1 MDVPELQL
9 RAVLQQLELGQ
20 SRCAQP
26 SPGVD
31 LGLTSLD
38 AVASHA
44 LGRRFMEIAEL
55 RAAATLFSD
64 AIAASPANPGYHNDL
79 GLALIAMN
87 RPCLAYAAFQAGWTM
102 DRAQE
107 SPQGHDLARRIE
119 QGDAFLATA
128 SRQLE
133 LGDLDRAGA
142 SADRCLVELPD
153 HLDALCLLAR
163 IALLRSDKRTS
174 IALLTRAL
182 AEQPDYAPAL
192 RLLDQATAGL
202 SIPVIVLPAW
212 RYRAP
217 RSLAPRPLV
226 SLTIGTFNN
235 ERHVEAAV
243 TSALAQTYRPLEII
257 ITDDA
262 STDATAGII
271 KACLACYHGP
281 HRPRLI
287 RHPRN
292 LGSRGRGNWVDS
304 YRRTRGRFI
313 VQFSGDDVMY
323 PDMIEQMVKVWL
335 AQRATLVTVNA
346 RCIDG
351 NSVPL
356 GRTMRDPD
364 AAPNTGLD
372 ALVRDGANDCCFG
385 AGMGCDRELHETF
398 PFTVNSPPGHLG
410 THDIMLPFH
419 AGLLGGCSAIA
430 QPLMDYRIHGQQF
443 SLTAAHDHAP
453 DDLRRRIIEERIW
466 EGHLAHALFQK
477 ETLEALTRIAN
488 ARFGPTAKRLEPAL
502 ANQLY
507 IMADRQ
513 VAARKRLFYEHGLS
527 EMGPAQ

>member
-9 RAVLQQLELGQ
+9 RTVLQQLELGR
-20 SRCAQP
+20 SPCAQP
-26 SPGVD
+26 SPGID
-31 LGLTSLD
+31 PELTSLD
-38 AVASHA
+38 AAASHA
-44 LGRRFMEIAEL
+44 LGLRFMEIAEL

-64 AIAASPANPGYHNDL
+64 AIAASPGNAGYHHDL
-79 GLALIAMN
+79 GRALIGMS
-87 RPCLAYAAFQAGWTM
+87 RPCLAHAAFQAAWAVGCT
-102 DRAQE
+102 QE
-107 SPQGHDLARRIE
+107 SPQAHDLAKRIE
-119 QGDAFLATA
+119 QGNAILAAA
-128 SRQLE
+128 SRELE
-133 LGDLDRAGA
+133 LGDLDHAEG
-142 SADRCLVELPD
+142 SADRCLAALPD
-153 HLDALCLLAR
+153 HPDALCLLAR
-163 IALLRSDKRTS
+163 IALLRSDKRAS
-174 IALLTRAL
+174 IELLTRAL
-182 AEQPDYAPAL
+182 AEQPDYPPAL

-202 SIPVIVLPAW
+202 ALPVIVLPAW
-212 RYRAP
+212 RYRLP

-243 TSALAQTYRPLEII
+243 TSALAQTYRTLEII

-262 STDATAGII
+262 STDATAGIVQ
-271 KACLACYHGP
+271 ACLARYQGP

-304 YRRTRGRFI
+304 YRRTRGRFV

-323 PDMIEQMVKVWL
+323 PDMIERMVKVWL
-335 AQRATLVTVNA
+335 EQRVTLVTVNA

-364 AAPNTGLD
+364 AAPNTSLE

-398 PFTVNSPPGHLG
+398 PFTANSPPAHLG

-443 SLTAAHDHAP
+443 SITAVHEHAP
-453 DDLRRRIIEERIW
+453 NDLRRRIIEERMW

-488 ARFGPTAKRLEPAL
+488 ARFGPVAKRLESAL
-502 ANQLY
+502 ANQLH

-513 VAARKRLFYEHGLS
+513 VAVRKRLFYEHGLS
-527 EMGPAQ
+527 EMSPAQ